1 MHLPPKRKWGAAMII
16 RFLSNCFF
24 GLAALGVAVG
34 FLGWWIPAGD
44 SFALIRPVFAG
55 LCLLGVFLLRP
66 RWLRG
71 VAGVAAVAGAVT
83 VLPVFA
89 GQSGPGDLRLYAK
102 NLWSGNTQYRAVAAD
117 ILAADVDVVML
128 QEVSERNNHILIL
141 LADTFPYQH
150 VCERSAWMADA
161 VLSRT
166 PFDGVPQ
173 CSKGRAMA
181 LAPLRIDEETVWAAS
196 VHIPWPWPYDS
207 ASSEAEAASML
218 ADLDAP
224 VVIAGDFNMFPWTAR
239 VKRIA
244 KAGDVALAGPARTT
258 LTLWRMPMM
267 IDHVLAP
274 NGGQIKR
281 RPLLG
286 SDHHGLVAD
295 VRL

>member
-1 MHLPPKRKWGAAMII
+1 MMRLI
-16 RFLSNCFF
+16 LNCFF

-34 FLGWWIPAGD
+34 FLGWWVPAGD
-44 SFALIRPVFAG
+44 SLALLRPVFAG

-71 VAGVAAVAGAVT
+71 VVAACALAGAVT
-83 VLPVFA
+83 ILPVFA
-89 GQSGPGDLRLYAK
+89 SQSGSGDLRLYAK
-102 NLWSGNTQYRAVAAD
+102 NLWALNTNYRAVVED

-128 QEVSERNNHILIL
+128 QEVSQRNNRILVL

-150 VCERSAWMADA
+150 LCERSSWMGDA

-166 PFDGVPQ
+166 PFDGTPT
-173 CSKGRAMA
+173 CSAGRALA
-181 LAPLRIDEETVWAAS
+181 LAPLQIDGRKVWAAS
-196 VHIPWPWPYDS
+196 VHIPWPWPYQS
-207 ASSEAEAASML
+207 ADNEAEAAAML
-218 ADLDAP
+218 DGLDAP
-224 VVIAGDFNMFPWTAR
+224 VVVAGDFNMFPWTAR
-239 VKRIA
+239 VQRIA
-244 KAGDVALAGPARTT
+244 DAGDVQLAGPAQKT

-274 NGGQIKR
+274 HGGVVTR

-295 VRL
+295 VGF